1 MRCVFFSI
9 YKNLIILNK
18 FKWFLLT
25 EDIKL
30 YII

>member
-18 FKWFLLT
+18 FKYFYWQQALN
-25 EDIKL
+25 
-30 YII
+30 YI

>member
-18 FKWFLLT
+18 FLLT
-25 EDIKL
+25 IGVKL

>member
-25 EDIKL
+25 ISVKL